1 MRNPTKELF
10 KNATLED
17 VAEFVRNPRNVHYIG
32 MLMPPRPGVRLF
44 ATRLEYEHYVPGTVR
59 NELYKIAIINWED
72 IIWILVSI
80 PKEDAPLAGKMA
92 EECGLRIAD
101 GVPTIIAS
109 EGVTQFPVNETNVFT
124 LENIPSHRI
133 YGKSRSRFLDIIDEE
148 SCQVNL
154 IIAQWQSRN

>member
-17 VAEFVRNPRNVHYIG
+17 VAEFMRNPRNVHYIG

-80 PKEDAPLAGKMA
+80 PKEDAPLAGKIA
-92 EECGLRIAD
+92 EECGLRFAD
-101 GVPTIIAS
+101 GVPTIITS
-109 EGVTQFPVNETNVFT
+109 EGLAQFPVNETNLFT
-124 LENIPSHRI
+124 LENILGHRI
-133 YGKSRSRFLDIIDEE
+133 YGQGQSRFLEIVEEE
-148 SCQVNL
+148 SRRVDL
-154 IIAQWQSRN
+154 IVTQWQSRN